1 MGQSSLRSDRFVARH
16 CLAAPQSLC
25 YILTG
30 VLGWRKGDADLKLF
44 LNQKECAHASLH
56 KPAAR
61 KPILKDGD

>member
-1 MGQSSLRSDRFVARH
+1 
-16 CLAAPQSLC
+16 LAAPQSLC